1 MSSDYDTFGSLNV
14 KNVKIDQSG
23 IILHDAN
30 DDGKTITMKVAGAF
44 NAGNVDLTL
53 PKVAGAMLSD
63 QSALNGAKLS
73 AGSVGTVSLSNG
85 ACTAAKLNINGAADI
100 STNGALADEMLIS
113 DVNDANTVKKI
124 TLTNLKTLVGG
135 SSLPS
140 GTSAQILVND
150 GSAYASVAMSGDA
163 TIATTGAITLAND
176 SVGSAQIENNAV
188 TTVKIGNAQV
198 TAAKLAVNSVAAAAV
213 QAGAISTVKLGADC
227 VTSAK
232 LADQSEVVISNG
244 GNETFISSADSTKR
258 FRFTATDN
266 VLKLEYSSNSGSAYS
281 TVQTFTYP

>member
-1 MSSDYDTFGSLNV
+1 MSSDYDTFGSLNI
-14 KNVKIDQSG
+14 KNVKLDQSG
-23 IILHDAN
+23 LIFHDEN
-30 DDGKTITMKVAGAF
+30 DDGKTVTMKISGAF

-53 PKVAGAMLSD
+53 PKTAGAILSD

-73 AGSVGTVSLSNG
+73 SGSVATAAIANG
-85 ACTAAKLNINGAADI
+85 ACTSAKLNINGATDI

-113 DVNDANTVKKI
+113 DVNDSNTVKKI

-135 SSLPS
+135 DSLPS
-140 GTSAQILVND
+140 GTDAQILVNNS
-150 GSAYASVAMSGDA
+150 GTYNSVA
-163 TIATTGAITLAND
+163 L
-176 SVGSAQIENNAV
+176 SA
-188 TTVKIGNAQV
+188 AQV
-198 TAAKLAVNSVAAAAV
+198 TAAKLAINSVATAAV
-213 QAGAISTVKLGADC
+213 QNAAITSVKLGADC

-266 VLKLEYSSNSGSAYS
+266 VLKLEYSSNSGSSYN